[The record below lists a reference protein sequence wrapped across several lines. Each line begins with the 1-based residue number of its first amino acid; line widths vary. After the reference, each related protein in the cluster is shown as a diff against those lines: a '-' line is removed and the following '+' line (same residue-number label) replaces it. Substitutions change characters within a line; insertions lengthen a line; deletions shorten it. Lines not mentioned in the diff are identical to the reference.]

1 MQTLTI
7 TSIVIGSIGLLLCV
21 LGIAKLTKKL
31 LMSSVRYEITGIVLL
46 SIATMFFL
54 VSSNIHTYE
63 RLVYEQPVANISF
76 HKISPKHFS
85 VELEELGSGESWFY
99 ELRGDEWQLDAQ
111 ILTWHGYANLLG
123 LDSHYRLHRLS
134 GRYTD
139 INQERSE
146 QRTVHGLAAE
156 QRIDLWSYINEYR
169 NWLSMVDATYGSAVF
184 LPMNDEARYSISI
197 SRNGLVARP
206 DNAVAREA
214 VSNWIGF

>member
-1 MQTLTI
+1 VQALTL
-7 TSIVIGSIGLLLCV
+7 TSIVIGSIGVLLCV
-21 LGIAKLTKKL
+21 LGIYKLTKRL
-31 LMSSVRYEITGIVLL
+31 LMSSVKYEITGIVFLGSAAML
-46 SIATMFFL
+46 FL

-63 RLVYEQPVANISF
+63 RLVFEDAIATIRF
-76 HKISPKHFS
+76 HQISPQHFS
-85 VELEELGSGESWFY
+85 VELKELASGESWFY

-123 LDSHYRLHRLS
+123 LDAYYRLHRLS

-139 INQERSE
+139 IHQERTAPH
-146 QRTVHGLAAE
+146 TVHGLAVEE
-156 QRIDLWSYINEYR
+156 QIDLWSYANEYR

-184 LPMNDEARYSISI
+184 LPMNDAAKYSISI

-214 VSNWIGF
+214 VTNWIGF

>member
-1 MQTLTI
+1 MQTLTV
-7 TSIVIGSIGLLLCV
+7 TSLIIAAAGLLLCV
-21 LGIAKLTKKL
+21 LGIIKLTKRL
-31 LMSSVRYEITGIVLL
+31 MMSSFRYEITGIVLL
-46 SIATMFFL
+46 TAAAMLFL

-63 RLVYEQPVANISF
+63 RLVFEQPIASISF
-76 HKISPKHFS
+76 HKIAPQHFS
-85 VELEELGSGESWFY
+85 VELEATGDGESWFY

-123 LDSHYRLHRLS
+123 LDSYYRLHRLS

-139 INQERSE
+139 IEEERTRPRS
-146 QRTVHGLAAE
+146 VYGLAAE
-156 QRIDLWSYINEYR
+156 QRIDLWSYVNEYQ

-184 LPMNDEARYSISI
+184 LPMNDGARFSVSI

>member
-1 MQTLTI
+1 VQSLTI

-21 LGIAKLTKKL
+21 LGIGRLTKKL
-31 LMSSVRYEITGIVLL
+31 WMSSVGYEITGIVLL
-46 SIATMFFL
+46 SAAAMFFL

-63 RLVYEQPVANISF
+63 RLVYEQPIASISF

-85 VELEELGSGESWFY
+85 VELKELSSGESWFY
-99 ELRGDEWQLDAQ
+99 ELQGDEWQLDTQ
-111 ILTWHGYANLLG
+111 ILTWKGYANLLG
-123 LDSHYRLHRLS
+123 LDSYYRLHRLA

-139 INQERSE
+139 IDEERNSPH
-146 QRTVHGLAAE
+146 TVHGLATE
-156 QRIDLWSYINEYR
+156 KRIDLWNYANEYS

-184 LPMNDEARYSISI
+184 LPMNDAARYSISI

-206 DNAVAREA
+206 DNAIARKA

>member
-1 MQTLTI
+1 MQTLTLI
-7 TSIVIGSIGLLLCV
+7 TVILGSIGVLLCV
-21 LGIAKLTKKL
+21 LGIIRLTRRL
-31 LMSSVRYEITGIVLL
+31 MMSSVRYEITGVLL
-46 SIATMFFL
+46 LSVAVMLFL

-76 HKISPKHFS
+76 HEIGPQHYSA
-85 VELEELGSGESWFY
+85 ELKELGSGESWFY
-99 ELRGDEWQLDAQ
+99 ELRGDEWQLDVQ

-139 INQERSE
+139 IMDERS
-146 QRTVHGLAAE
+146 QPRTVHGLTAE
-156 QRIDLWSYINEYR
+156 QRIDLWSYANEYK
-169 NWLSMVDATYGSAVF
+169 NWLTMVDATYGSAVF
-184 LPMNDEARYSISI
+184 LPMNDSARYSVSI

-214 VSNWIGF
+214 VSDWIGF

>member
-1 MQTLTI
+1 VQALTI
-7 TSIVIGSIGLLLCV
+7 TSIIFGSIGLLFCV
-21 LGIAKLTKKL
+21 LGIAKLTKRL

-46 SIATMFFL
+46 AVAAMLFL

-63 RLVYEQPVANISF
+63 RLVYEQPIANISF

-85 VELEELGSGESWFY
+85 VELKELGSGESWFY
-99 ELRGDEWQLDAQ
+99 ELQGDEWQLDAQ
-111 ILTWHGYANLLG
+111 ILTWKGYANLLG
-123 LDSHYRLHRLS
+123 LDSYFRLHRLS

-139 INQERSE
+139 IDEERTAPH
-146 QRTVHGLAAE
+146 TVHGLATE
-156 QRIDLWSYINEYR
+156 ERIDLWSYANEYR
-169 NWLSMVDATYGSAVF
+169 NWLNMVDATYGSAVF
-184 LPMNDEARYSISI
+184 LPMNDAARYSVSI